1 MKTRVSYELLKSRHR
16 AIHNYT
22 PPPKKK
28 ISWLVF
34 FYLLEECLQ
43 RHVIAFGERE
53 CDARIL
59 RNPGFFHWRS
69 GGEKHVN
76 DPESIALLQE
86 ATKHENKSAYEKY
99 CAAAM
104 ASIRYLREGHSLLW
118 IKYK

>member
-1 MKTRVSYELLKSRHR
+1 MACL
-16 AIHNYT
+16 
-22 PPPKKK
+22 
-28 ISWLVF
+28 F

-76 DPESIALLQE
+76 DPESIALIQE

-104 ASIRYLREGHSLLW
+104 ASIRYLIIAIKFKIPGCVFGLRIRMNHRW
-118 IKYK
+118 ICSF

>member
-1 MKTRVSYELLKSRHR
+1 MTCPFL
-16 AIHNYT
+16 
-22 PPPKKK
+22 
-28 ISWLVF
+28 F
-34 FYLLEECLQ
+34 LEECLQ

-86 ATKHENKSAYEKY
+86 ATKHENRSAYEKY
-99 CAAAM
+99 SAAAM
-104 ASIRYLREGHSLLW
+104 ASIR
-118 IKYK
+118 

>member
-1 MKTRVSYELLKSRHR
+1 MLKSRPWA
-16 AIHNYT
+16 AIITNPIKSHDL
-22 PPPKKK
+22 
-28 ISWLVF
+28 SF
-34 FYLLEECLQ
+34 FPLEECLQ

-104 ASIRYLREGHSLLW
+104 ASIRYLREGHSLL
-118 IKYK
+118 